1 VGQGYHLAGLC
12 KLVLRVAVGGGG
24 EGGREGGEVEEMGRE
39 GEEGRRQK
47 KGI

>member
-1 VGQGYHLAGLC
+1 MGQGYHLAGLC
-12 KLVLRVAVGGGG
+12 KLVLRVAVGRGR
-24 EGGREGGEVEEMGRE
+24 GGREGGEVEEMGRE